1 VAKRNAATSVAEKF
15 KGSEAGACAKILSSK
30 LTAENVNAVPLAA
43 AGLPRDRVPSELGLV
58 RMAAVLELLSV
69 SAGQRTYAG
78 LKIAVGTINER

>member
-1 VAKRNAATSVAEKF
+1 VAEKF
-15 KGSEAGACAKILSSK
+15 KGSEAGACAKILSFK

-43 AGLPRDRVPSELGLV
+43 AGLPRDRVPSELGLA
-58 RMAAVLELLSV
+58 RMAAVLELLSE